1 MSRDRIKNDKYFEE
15 YIIEQN
21 KRIAKFQLVANQQD
35 DIEKKTKLYRI
46 VANLQKDLFSAKYS
60 IGANIEE
67 LRRIFDDYLESL
79 KKTSVSDY
87 GELVDLISI
96 GILLD
101 TDINNTINKCD
112 LSLKKDGLVEAL
124 LNDGKIGSMP
134 LLFEDYYSPFYMYL
148 KKEKD
153 ISYLEE
159 YMENSWYSN
168 SAEFSW
174 YDSDTSKENVY
185 VGYWCW
191 IAAAVI
197 KLRGD
202 KVNNKNNYLPVD
214 LL

>member
-21 KRIAKFQLVANQQD
+21 KRIAKFQLVANQQG
-35 DIEKKTKLYRI
+35 DIEKKNKLYRI

-79 KKTSVSDY
+79 NNTSILDY
-87 GELVDLISI
+87 GELVDIISI

-101 TDINNTINKCD
+101 TDIKNTINKCD

-124 LNDGKIGSMP
+124 LNDGKIGTMP
-134 LLFEDYYSPFYMYL
+134 LLFEEYYSPFYKYL

-153 ISYLEE
+153 ISYLEA

-168 SAEFSW
+168 SSEFSW
-174 YDSDTSKENVY
+174 YDSDASKENVY

-191 IAAAVI
+191 IAAAVV

>member
-21 KRIAKFQLVANQQD
+21 KRIAKFQLVANQQGD
-35 DIEKKTKLYRI
+35 VEKKNKLYRI

-79 KKTSVSDY
+79 KNTSILDY
-87 GELVDLISI
+87 GELVDIISI

-101 TDINNTINKCD
+101 TDIKNTINKCD

-124 LNDGKIGSMP
+124 LNDGKIGTMP
-134 LLFEDYYSPFYMYL
+134 LLFEEYYSPFYKYL

-168 SAEFSW
+168 SSEFSW
-174 YDSDTSKENVY
+174 YDSDASKENVY

-191 IAAAVI
+191 IAAAVV